1 MRWGSLASTRRR
13 FLLGGVAVGAKATA
27 APAVL
32 TGCTPAP
39 RQARAPSAPDWA
51 ALARDLKGRLLRKD
65 DPDYRSFAQPY
76 NLAYDT
82 PDRMP
87 QGIALCAG
95 PADVSTSLKPGTRPR
110 VTAASGARNGDL
122 YK

>member
-1 MRWGSLASTRRR
+1 MSWGSLASTRRR
-13 FLLGGVAVGAKATA
+13 FLLGGVAVGATATA

-65 DPDYRSFAQPY
+65 DPDYRSFALPY

-95 PADVSTSLKPGTRPR
+95 PADVSTSLKPGTRQR
-110 VTAASGARNGDL
+110 SA
-122 YK
+122 